1 MKEPIIGLLG
11 SRLVMPGAPF
21 PGLERDYINHD
32 YVEALRAAGAVPL
45 LLPVLDAAAIT
56 AQLSCVDAVVFPG
69 GHDVDPFSY
78 GQQPR
83 RGIGEILPERDVY
96 DLAVFQ
102 EARHMGLPILG
113 ICRGMQLINV
123 ACGGTLHQDVA
134 LAGPEVGNHWQGYPR
149 HIASHTVEVK
159 AGSLLAEAIGAS
171 GEVRVNS
178 HHHQVVDKLGEG
190 LRVSARALDGVV
202 EAVESTSGAWLLAV
216 QWHPEMMAA
225 TSAPMVQLFEK
236 FIEIA
241 RKAKGNG

>member
-1 MKEPIIGLLG
+1 
-11 SRLVMPGAPF
+11 
-21 PGLERDYINHD
+21 
-32 YVEALRAAGAVPL
+32 
-45 LLPVLDAAAIT
+45 
-56 AQLSCVDAVVFPG
+56 
-69 GHDVDPFSY
+69 
-78 GQQPR
+78 
-83 RGIGEILPERDVY
+83 
-96 DLAVFQ
+96 
-102 EARHMGLPILG
+102 MGLPILG

-149 HIASHTVEVK
+149 YIASHTVEVEEH
-159 AGSLLAEAIGAS
+159 SLLAEAIGAS

-178 HHHQVVDKLGEG
+178 HHHQVVDKLGAG
-190 LRVSARALDGVV
+190 LRASARALDGVV
-202 EAVESTSGAWLLAV
+202 EAVESSEGGWLLAV